1 MNNSPFM
8 CPDILENISMY
19 LIDVHAE
26 RHFSFGTWTSRQHI
40 FIGLFAKGKQGWGE
54 NIISVNQPQIQLD
67 EWGAILQKLKGKPL
81 GTALL
86 LVRENM
92 GVWRDRLTEILEM
105 ALLDLIGKLEKV
117 SALSYLGLQV
127 KAPIYGASVILADN
141 LKIVEKSIKQ
151 ITENN
156 RASIV
161 KVKLFG
167 NEVLD
172 SEIIKIVRSY
182 TKRESTFLL
191 GDVNCGLSK
200 QEFEVPLSSIAE
212 TLNRFSLLGLDA
224 CEDPAKLT
232 MEGWVALQK
241 MCPDLPLIPDYPLR
255 PARQASKIIKPGMGA
270 YYNIHPGSA
279 ASLFDAVQ
287 LGLHIKNF
295 GGGLMIGDDSL
306 IGPGCTAWQQIAI
319 GLQASW
325 VEAVEKEGDSD
336 GYGSVV
342 RALTTSNVN
351 NLISMHTATEGF
363 GIELD
368 LSKLENIA
376 SKTVHI

>member
-1 MNNSPFM
+1 MNKSPFV
-8 CPDILENISMY
+8 CSDILEDITMY
-19 LIDVHAE
+19 LLDVHAE

-67 EWGAILQKLKGKPL
+67 EWVAILQQLKGKPL

-92 GVWRDRLTEILEM
+92 GLWRDRLTEILEM
-105 ALLDLIGKLEKV
+105 ALLDLIGKLEKE
-117 SALSYLGLQV
+117 SALSYLGLQA
-127 KAPIYGASVILADN
+127 KTPIYGASVILADD
-141 LKIVEKSIKQ
+141 LRIVEKSIKQ

-167 NEVLD
+167 QEVLD

-191 GDVNCGLSK
+191 GDVNCGLCK
-200 QEFEVPLSSIAE
+200 QEFEVPLPSIAE
-212 TLNRFSLLGLDA
+212 ALNIYSLLGLDA

-232 MEGWVALQK
+232 MEGWVALQN

-255 PARQASKIIKPGMGA
+255 PARQALKTITPKMGA

-287 LGLHIKNF
+287 LGLYIKNF

-306 IGPGCTAWQQIAI
+306 IGPGCTVWQQIGI

-336 GYGSVV
+336 GYVSTV
-342 RALTTSNVN
+342 RALSTSNAN
-351 NLISMHTATEGF
+351 NQISMRNTTEGF

-368 LSKLENIA
+368 LTKLEEIA
-376 SKTVHI
+376 SKSVHI